1 MKTPEENLA
10 DGRLNDLSERLK
22 DLYTR
27 TTIEMEDRIVPYFEQ
42 FEAQNAVW
50 EQQLAAGEITERQ
63 FNALRRD
70 AVLQGEQ
77 WLAVRDRAALE
88 LTNTDELAAQMING
102 ETPAFFAEAYNYD
115 AFRTELQCTAS
126 GYDLAPFTLYNED
139 AVRIL
144 MAEDPDL
151 LPPLTVDR
159 ARDLDW
165 NRAHIQQAIA
175 QGIVQGDSMEHMAA
189 RLQQVSDMD
198 YNAAMRNARTATGAA
213 RHAGQDAAAR
223 RAVDAGV
230 PMIKQ
235 WSATMDSRTR
245 DSHLLMDGEEA
256 EVGQPFSNGLEYPN
270 DPSGP
275 PEEVYNCRCGY
286 LTFIKGVDHSHDL
299 EGYQEWMQ
307 QNYYDDW
314 TEQRRRDDRSG
325 RTLERQE
332 AVRRRNE
339 LQNARKAAAPAVP
352 LPTAPEPA
360 PIPEVP
366 AFERP
371 TVSKQISGVSK
382 RGNARAE
389 WLQENLGVSSEEAQ
403 QMVRDVHYYVTGDYS
418 AIHNGAASQ
427 AERIANLD
435 AMITNPNM
443 PVFDGTIYRGVHILD
458 SDGLTAREKVEA
470 IISSGQWN
478 EAGITSFSD
487 NKKKAEQFA
496 AGIINDQGRATEGI
510 NVMIVNRDNRTGVPI
525 QHLTGERPEHEV
537 LYPSNIRDRGFTI
550 TNARIEERT
559 RTWEEFGAPL
569 PEGGWE
575 MIPRSETSTWA
586 VIEVVENV

>member
-10 DGRLNDLSERLK
+10 DGRLNDLSRRLK

-27 TTIEMEDRIVPYFEQ
+27 TTYEMEDRLIPYFEQ

-63 FNALRRD
+63 FNAMRRD

-102 ETPAFFAEAYNYD
+102 ETPAFYAEAYNYN
-115 AFRTELQCTAS
+115 AFMTELQCTAS

-175 QGIVQGDSMEHMAA
+175 QGIVQGDSMDRMAA
-189 RLQQVSDMD
+189 RLQQVSNMD
-198 YNAAMRNARTATGAA
+198 YNAAMRNARTAAGAA

-230 PMIKQ
+230 PMVKQ
-235 WSATMDSRTR
+235 WNATMDNRTR
-245 DSHLLMDGEEA
+245 DSHLMMDGEEA
-256 EVGQPFSNGLEYPN
+256 EIGQPFSNGLEYPN

-286 LTFIKGVDHSHDL
+286 MTFIRGVDHSHDR

-307 QNYYDDW
+307 QNYYEDW
-314 TEQRRRDDRSG
+314 AEQRARDQRSG
-325 RTLERQE
+325 RAFERE
-332 AVRRRNE
+332 ETMRRRNQIQ
-339 LQNARKAAAPAVP
+339 QNARTTPAPA
-352 LPTAPEPA
+352 
-360 PIPEVP
+360 
-366 AFERP
+366 
-371 TVSKQISGVSK
+371 
-382 RGNARAE
+382 
-389 WLQENLGVSSEEAQ
+389 
-403 QMVRDVHYYVTGDYS
+403 
-418 AIHNGAASQ
+418 
-427 AERIANLD
+427 
-435 AMITNPNM
+435 
-443 PVFDGTIYRGVHILD
+443 
-458 SDGLTAREKVEA
+458 
-470 IISSGQWN
+470 
-478 EAGITSFSD
+478 
-487 NKKKAEQFA
+487 
-496 AGIINDQGRATEGI
+496 ATI
-510 NVMIVNRDNRTGVPI
+510 NVTA
-525 QHLTGERPEHEV
+525 LTNTEI
-537 LYPSNIRDRGFTI
+537 NNMT
-550 TNARIEERT
+550 
-559 RTWEEFGAPL
+559 
-569 PEGGWE
+569 
-575 MIPRSETSTWA
+575 RSELELA
-586 VIEVVENV
+586 AYEVARGLASSQNITETEALLRAIDLMPSQSDAQLRRYIRRNRRRL

>member
-10 DGRLNDLSERLK
+10 DGRLNDLSRRLQ

-27 TTIEMEDRIVPYFEQ
+27 TTYEMEDRLIPYFEQ

-63 FNALRRD
+63 FNAMRRD

-102 ETPAFFAEAYNYD
+102 ETPAFYAEAYNYN
-115 AFRTELQCTAS
+115 AFMTELQCTAS

-144 MAEDPDL
+144 MTEDPDL
-151 LPPLTVDR
+151 LPAMAVDR
-159 ARDLDW
+159 VRDLEW
-165 NRAHIQQAIA
+165 NRSHIQQAIT
-175 QGIVQGDSMEHMAA
+175 QGIIQGDSMDRVAT
-189 RLQQVSDMD
+189 RLQQVTNMD
-198 YNAAMRNARTATGAA
+198 YNAAMRNARTASGAA
-213 RHAGQDAAAR
+213 RHAGHDAAAR
-223 RAVDAGV
+223 RAVEAGV
-230 PMIKQ
+230 PMVKQ

-307 QNYYDDW
+307 QNYYEDW
-314 TEQRRRDDRSG
+314 AEQRRRDDLSG
-325 RTLERQE
+325 RTAERQLTAE
-332 AVRRRNE
+332 RRNQ
-339 LQNARKAAAPAVP
+339 LQNASKAQAP
-352 LPTAPEPA
+352 TPA
-360 PIPEVP
+360 
-366 AFERP
+366 RP
-371 TVSKQISGVSK
+371 TVSRQISGVSK

-458 SDGLTAREKVEA
+458 SDGLTAREKIEA

-487 NKKKAEQFA
+487 SKKKAEQFA

-510 NVMIVNRDNRTGVPI
+510 NVMIVNRDNRTAVPI

-550 TNARIEERT
+550 TSSRIEERT
-559 RTWEEFGAPL
+559 RTWTTFDENRPL
-569 PEGGWE
+569 AGGGWAE
-575 MIPRSETSTWA
+575 IEHSETSTWA

>member
-1 MKTPEENLA
+1 MNTPEDFNA
-10 DGRLNDLSERLK
+10 DRRLEDLSARLK

-27 TTIEMEDRIVPYFEQ
+27 TTVEMEDRVVSYFEK
-42 FEAQNAVW
+42 FEAQNAIW
-50 EQQLAAGEITERQ
+50 EQQLASGEITRREFIQ
-63 FNALRRD
+63 LRRD

-77 WLAVRDRAALE
+77 WLAVRDRAAIELE
-88 LTNTDELAAQMING
+88 HADELAAAMINN
-102 ETPAFFAEAYNYD
+102 ETPAFFAEAYNYE
-115 AFRTELQCTAS
+115 AFMTELQCTAS
-126 GYDLAPFTLYNED
+126 GLDLAPFMLYNED

-144 MAEDPDL
+144 MVEQPDL
-151 LPPLTVDR
+151 LPPPLTVDA
-159 ARDLDW
+159 ARDLEW
-165 NRAHIQQAIA
+165 NRAHVQQAIT
-175 QGIVQGDSMEHMAA
+175 QGIVQGDSMERVAT
-189 RLQQVSDMD
+189 RLQQVTSMD
-198 YNAAMRNARTATGAA
+198 YNAAMRNARTASGAA
-213 RHAGQDAAAR
+213 RSMGKDAAVK
-223 RAVDAGV
+223 RAVANGI

-245 DSHLLMDGEEA
+245 DSHLAIDGEEA

-286 LTFIKGVDHSHDL
+286 LTFIKGVDHSNDL
-299 EGYQEWMQ
+299 EGYQDWMQ

-314 TEQRRRDDRSG
+314 TEQRRRDDQSG

-360 PIPEVP
+360 PIPEAP

-371 TVSKQISGVSK
+371 TVSKQIKGVSK
-382 RGNARAE
+382 RGDGRE
-389 WLQENLGVSSEEAQ
+389 QWLEETLGVDREEASG
-403 QMVRDVHYYVTGDYS
+403 MVEAVRKYTLGDYAS
-418 AIHNGAASQ
+418 VHNGAPQ
-427 AERIANLD
+427 AAQTIEALD
-435 AMITNPNM
+435 RMITNPNM

-487 NKKKAEQFA
+487 DRSVARRFA
-496 AGIINDQGRATEGI
+496 TGGAYGNESEGI
-510 NVMIVNRDNRTGVPI
+510 NVLIINRDNRTAVPI
-525 QHLTGERPEHEV
+525 QHLTTQRPEHEV
-537 LYPSNIRDRGFTI
+537 LYPSDIRDRGFTI
-550 TNARIEERT
+550 TSSRIEQQT
-559 RTWEEFGAPL
+559 RTWETFGDAL
-569 PEGGWE
+569 PEGGFE
-575 MIPRSETSTWA
+575 TIQHSRTSTWA
-586 VIEVVENV
+586 IIEVTENG